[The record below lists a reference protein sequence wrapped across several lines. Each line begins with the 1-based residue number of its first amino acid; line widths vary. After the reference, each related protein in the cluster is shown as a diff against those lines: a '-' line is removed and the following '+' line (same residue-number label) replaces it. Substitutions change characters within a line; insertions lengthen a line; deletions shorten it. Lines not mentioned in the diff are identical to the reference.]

1 LGFNE
6 PIRPMDRTLLAAVAF
21 ALSLAVVSPTRGA
34 EVACHW
40 DDPGLR
46 AYLAS
51 IYGGGMNADSPED
64 EYYAGLEEHGDANVA
79 CLREIV
85 LHGPK
90 IVPGLEH
97 DLEELGTQIAT
108 SKPRALPLRGLA
120 VLPAI
125 VELDP
130 VGGRKLVESQLADT
144 GLTNSELVVLAG
156 RLLPPPSAAARAAL
170 RKRLGRNVI
179 DQSDIAAVLLML
191 IRFSDR
197 SDAALIRDH
206 LSMLSKRERIEVEAR
221 LNARL
226 DETSQLRRALASP
239 DRLVA
244 NWAADALLSWGHAH
258 DVCSFLGIAK
268 PGERLQTIAAI
279 YEGYKTGE
287 AFNGLPEA
295 IVEKIQAA
303 PHAWDCVPPGV
314 ALPAWVGPRD
324 VSHDPAAVWKPRN
337 SRGQ

>member
-1 LGFNE
+1 
-6 PIRPMDRTLLAAVAF
+6 MDRTLLAALAL
-21 ALSLAVVSPTRGA
+21 ALSLVGLSPTRAA

-64 EYYAGLEEHGDANVA
+64 EYYAGLEEHRDANVA
-79 CLREIV
+79 CLREIA

-97 DLEELGTQIAT
+97 DLEALGTQIAP

-125 VELDP
+125 VALDP
-130 VGGRKLVESQLADT
+130 VGGRKLVESQVADT
-144 GLTNSELVVLAG
+144 GLTNSEDVALAG

-170 RKRLGRNVI
+170 RKRLSRNAI
-179 DQSDIAAVLLML
+179 DQSDLAAVLLML

-197 SDAALIRDH
+197 SDAPLVRYH
-206 LSMLSKRERIEVEAR
+206 LSSLSKRERIDVEGR
-221 LNARL
+221 LHARL
-226 DETSQLRRALASP
+226 DETSQLRKDLASP

-244 NWAADALLSWGHAH
+244 NWAADALLSWGHAY
-258 DVCSFLGIAK
+258 DVCSFLGTAK
-268 PGERLQTIAAI
+268 PDDRLQAIAAI

-287 AFNGLPEA
+287 MFNGLPEA
-295 IVEKIQAA
+295 IVAKIQAA

-314 ALPAWVGPRD
+314 ALPSWVGPRD
-324 VSHDPAAVWKPRN
+324 VSQDPAAEWKPRSPC
-337 SRGQ
+337 SR